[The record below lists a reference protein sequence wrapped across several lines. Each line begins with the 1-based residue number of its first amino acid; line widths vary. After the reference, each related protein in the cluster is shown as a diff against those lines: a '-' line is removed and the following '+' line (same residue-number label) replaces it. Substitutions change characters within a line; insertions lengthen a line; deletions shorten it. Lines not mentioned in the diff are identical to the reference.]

1 MRIIPRRTVVTI
13 AVLALMVF
21 SLLAAAAC
29 SNSSD
34 ETVDLLKDPKFGLIV
49 HTINDEFHTIKELL
63 TELSQQVQALQQRA
77 Q

>member
-34 ETVDLLKDPKFGLIV
+34 ETVDLLKDPKFGLS
-49 HTINDEFHTIKELL
+49 HLNDEFHTIKELL

>member
-34 ETVDLLKDPKFGLIV
+34 ETVDLLKDPKFGLSHPTMSSIP
-49 HTINDEFHTIKELL
+49 
-63 TELSQQVQALQQRA
+63 SRSC
-77 Q
+77 